1 MIWLVAHRR
10 LPARAP
16 SYWLLVVGWIL
27 TALAVSLGSNFW
39 FDVLGKALQLRGSGP
54 KVDVSSGE
62 VEGKKT

>member
-1 MIWLVAHRR
+1 M
-10 LPARAP
+10 
-16 SYWLLVVGWIL
+16 GWIL